1 MKSLVIVESPTKT
14 KTIRK
19 FLPKGVV
26 VDASMGHIRD
36 LPSSAKEIPAAEK
49 KKPWASLGIDVDHD
63 FSPLYVIPSDKKK
76 VVKKLKDLLK
86 ESDELILATDE
97 DREGEAIS
105 WHLVEVLK
113 PSVPVRRMVFREIT
127 EEAIQ
132 RALGQTR
139 EIDMNLVH
147 AQETRRILDR
157 LAGYTI
163 SPLLWKKISPGLSAG
178 RVQSVAVEFIVERE
192 RERMRFKSGSYFDLR
207 AQVHTGNAAA
217 SFTVDLTHV
226 DKKRIAS
233 GKDFD
238 EQTGQLRAPD
248 QVALLDEP
256 AAKALRAS
264 LEQANWSVS
273 SLDVSIQSRT
283 PAPPFITSTLQQE
296 ANRKFG
302 FSARDTMSV
311 AQKLYENGLITYMR
325 TDSPALSEQATNAAR
340 EGILQKYGQEYLSSK
355 TRVYSSKEKGAQ
367 EAHEAI
373 RPAGSRFVT
382 PEQSGLSG
390 REFKL
395 YDLIWKR
402 TIATQ
407 MAEAKLEFTTATV
420 QAEAPDQN
428 AQFRASGKRILFPGF
443 FRAYVEGSDD
453 PEASIEDQEQPL
465 PALQEGQSLTLED
478 IEAIGHETKP
488 PARYTEATLVR
499 ELEKRGI
506 GRPSTYAA
514 IISTIQDRGYVR
526 TEGRALVPTFTAFAV
541 SELLEKHFP
550 DLVNSDFTSG
560 LEDQLDEIAAGKVDP
575 LNYLRNY
582 YLGDGGLREEV
593 ARQEDKINPGEARR
607 IELPIDGLENVEI
620 LIGRFGPYVR
630 SVRNQEEVSTS
641 IPEQLSPADLTPEK
655 IEQLLTQGQEGDKP
669 LGSDP
674 ETGKPVYL
682 LTGRYGPYVQ
692 LGDQEE
698 APPAEETKKGG
709 KKTSKKPAVKKPKRV
724 SLPKGLSP
732 EEVDLEKALRLLE
745 LPRLLGNHPETGK
758 EIRAGIG
765 RFGPFVV
772 HDGTFKSLTKEDHV
786 LDVTYERALE
796 LLSQAK
802 ASRGSSVILEL
813 GEDPASGKA
822 VRVMEG
828 RYGPYVKMGTKNAS
842 LPKSLHPESVTL
854 AQALELIE
862 KKKGSGK
869 KK

>member
-36 LPSSAKEIPAAEK
+36 LPSSAKEIPASEK
-49 KKPWASLGIDVDHD
+49 KKPWASLGIDVEEN
-63 FSPLYVIPSDKKK
+63 FSPLYVIPADKKK
-76 VVKKLKDLLK
+76 VVKNLKELLQ

-113 PSVPVRRMVFREIT
+113 PSVPVKRMVFREIT

-132 RALGQTR
+132 KALGQTR

-178 RVQSVAVEFIVERE
+178 RVQSVAVEFVVERE

-207 AQVHTGNAAA
+207 AALDAKTPDS
-217 SFTVDLTHV
+217 SFSAELTHL
-226 DKKRIAS
+226 DGKRIAS

-238 EQTGQLRAPD
+238 EQTGGLSVPD
-248 QVALLDEP
+248 QVTLLNED
-256 AAKALRAS
+256 AAKALKNALEAGKWTVAS
-264 LEQANWSVS
+264 LEVS
-273 SLDVSIQSRT
+273 SQSRT

-302 FSARDTMSV
+302 FSARDTMSI
-311 AQKLYENGLITYMR
+311 AQKLYENGFITYMR
-325 TDSPALSEQATNAAR
+325 TDSPSLSDQATKAAR
-340 EGILQKYGQEYLSSK
+340 EGILQKYGQEYLSAK
-355 TRVYSSKEKGAQ
+355 TRVYSSKDKGAQ

-373 RPAGSRFVT
+373 RPAGSLFIT

-407 MAEAKLEFTTATV
+407 MAEARLEFTTATILG
-420 QAEAPDQN
+420 ETNDQR
-428 AQFRASGKRILFPGF
+428 AQFRASGKRILFSGF

-453 PEASIEDQEQPL
+453 PEASLEDQDQPL
-465 PALQEGQSLTLED
+465 PPLREGQDLHLQD

-550 DLVNSDFTSG
+550 DLVDSEFTSG
-560 LEDQLDEIAAGKVDP
+560 LEDKLDGIAAGQVDP
-575 LNYLRNY
+575 IQYLKDF
-582 YLGDGGLREEV
+582 YLGDQGLRDEV
-593 ARQEDKINPGEARR
+593 LRQEDKINPIDAKK
-607 IELPIDGLENVEI
+607 IDLPIEGLDGVEI
-620 LIGRFGPYVR
+620 LIGKFGPYLRAVR
-630 SVRNQEEVSTS
+630 DKEELSVS

-655 IEQLLTQGQEGDKP
+655 IEQLLQQEKTADQP
-669 LGSDP
+669 LGKDP
-674 ETGKPVYL
+674 ETGLLVYL

-692 LGDQEE
+692 LGEQEAS
-698 APPAEETKKGG
+698 APATKG
-709 KKTSKKPAVKKPKRV
+709 KKAEKTPASKKPKRV
-724 SLPKGLSP
+724 SLPKGVRP
-732 EEVDLEKALRLLE
+732 EDVDLEKALRLLE

-786 LDVTYERALE
+786 LEISYERALE

-802 ASRGSSVILEL
+802 SSRGSSVILEL
-813 GEDPASGKA
+813 GDDPASGKP

-828 RYGPYVKMGTKNAS
+828 RYGPYVKVGAKNAS
-842 LPKSLHPESVTL
+842 IPKSVHPESITL
-854 AQALELIE
+854 AQAMELIS
-862 KKKGSGK
+862 KKKSSGK